1 LRQGHDFATIQGY
14 NIQYEAGGSR
24 DIDPWEGYRGKVPVG
39 LRKELNM
46 DVRVADWGR
55 WARLIALFVSLCL
68 AVALNVNAQSRLE
81 GNGRVLGVDE
91 EKRMLF
97 LAHGPIP
104 GFMPPMQH
112 GFEVH
117 QVELLR
123 GLKKGDM
130 IHFVLEVQ
138 NEILGISSIEKAKDG
153 K

>member
-1 LRQGHDFATIQGY
+1 
-14 NIQYEAGGSR
+14 
-24 DIDPWEGYRGKVPVG
+24 
-39 LRKELNM
+39 M

-55 WARLIALFVSLCL
+55 WASLIALFVSLCL
-68 AVALNVNAQSRLE
+68 AVALNVHAQSRFE

-104 GFMPPMQH
+104 GFMPAMRH

-117 QVELLR
+117 RVELLR

-138 NEILGISSIEKAKDG
+138 NEILGISSIEKAKDS

>member
-1 LRQGHDFATIQGY
+1 
-14 NIQYEAGGSR
+14 
-24 DIDPWEGYRGKVPVG
+24 
-39 LRKELNM
+39 M

-55 WARLIALFVSLCL
+55 WAWLIALFVSLCL

-104 GFMPPMQH
+104 GFMPPMRH

-117 QVELLR
+117 RVELLK
-123 GLKKGDM
+123 GLKKGDTV
-130 IHFVLEVQ
+130 HFVLEVQ
-138 NEILGISSIEKAKDG
+138 NEILGISSIEKANDSE
-153 K
+153 

>member
-1 LRQGHDFATIQGY
+1 
-14 NIQYEAGGSR
+14 
-24 DIDPWEGYRGKVPVG
+24 
-39 LRKELNM
+39 M
-46 DVRVADWGR
+46 DVRVAHWGR
-55 WARLIALFVSLCL
+55 WVLSIALFFSLCL

-104 GFMPPMQH
+104 GFMPPMRH

-117 QVELLR
+117 KVELLR

-130 IHFVLEVQ
+130 VHFVLEVQ
-138 NEILGISSIEKAKDG
+138 NEIVGISSIKQIEDRQ
-153 K
+153 